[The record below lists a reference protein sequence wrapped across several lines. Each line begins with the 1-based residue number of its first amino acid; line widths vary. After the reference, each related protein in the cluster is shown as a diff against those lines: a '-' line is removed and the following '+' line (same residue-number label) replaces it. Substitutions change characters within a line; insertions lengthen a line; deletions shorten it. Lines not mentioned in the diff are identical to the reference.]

1 LTSEGPQEISIRG
14 ARVHN
19 LKNINVVLPR
29 NRLVAIT
36 GLSGSGKSS
45 LAFDTLYAEG
55 QRRYVESLSAYAR
68 QFLEQMQKPDV
79 DAIEGLSPAISIEQ
93 KTVSHNPR
101 STAGTVTEIYD
112 YLRLLFARA
121 GKPHCPSCG
130 RPITRQTV
138 QEIVDRVLDL
148 PPKSRFS
155 VLAPVLR
162 GRKGEHKK
170 LLEDLRKQ
178 GFTRVNI
185 DGEVHDLEEDLVL
198 DANKRH
204 DIDVYVDRLVLKP
217 EVRGRLTDSVE
228 IALTLAEGLV
238 KIAPVDGDDVVFS
251 ERHACIDCGISLPE
265 ISPRLFSFNSPH
277 GACPACDGLG
287 EIRFVDP
294 ALVVPDPDLSLR
306 EGAIV
311 AWGKSGHG
319 YMGQMLETVAE
330 HYGFSMD
337 TPFGRLPQRAR
348 DVVFHGSGDEE
359 LDFNLQGGEISH
371 KFHRPFEGVITNLER
386 RYRETSSNMMRA
398 EIEGYMALRPCRQCQ
413 GRRLRKEALH
423 VLVGGISIADF
434 TRLSVTDALEF
445 LDGLELESQNR
456 PVAERIIREI
466 RSRLK
471 FMEDVGLNYLS
482 LDRPTASLSGGEG
495 QRIRLAT
502 QIGSA
507 LSGVLY
513 VLDEPTVGLHPR
525 DCQRLLDTLGGL
537 RDRGNTVVV
546 VEHDPAT
553 ILAADHVVDMGPGA
567 GRHGGEI
574 VAEGPPKKILEH
586 PDSLTGAYLSGRKKI
601 PVPRRRR
608 KSDRALVVLGARG
621 NNLKD
626 IDVEFPLGVFACVT
640 GVSGSGK
647 STLVIDT
654 IYRGLA
660 QRLHRARHTTAVH
673 RGFKGFKQIDK
684 VVHIDQSPIGRT
696 PRSNPATYT
705 GVFTGIRELFARLPE
720 SRMRGY
726 APGRYSFNVKGGRCE
741 ACEGAG
747 QIRIEMHF
755 LPDMFITCEACAG
768 RRFNRETLE
777 ITYRGK
783 NISQVLCMTVNEAME
798 FFENQ
803 PSIRRKLQTV
813 VDVGLGYI
821 QLGQSAITLS
831 GGEAQRIKLAR
842 ELSKRATGRTLYIL
856 DEPTTGL
863 HMDDIRQL
871 VVVLNRLVEGGNTVV
886 VIEHNLDVIKQA
898 DFIIDL
904 GPEGGEEGGRVIAT
918 GTPEQLARLRRS
930 YTGRYLREVL
940 PQKRRSGKQKRARV

>member
-1 LTSEGPQEISIRG
+1 MKSAGPKEIRIRG

-130 RPITRQTV
+130 KPITRQTV
-138 QEIVDRVLDL
+138 QEIVDRVLAL
-148 PPKSRFS
+148 PPRSRFS

-170 LLEDLRKQ
+170 LFEDLRKQ

-185 DGEVHDLEEDLVL
+185 DGEVHDLEEAFSL
-198 DANKRH
+198 DPNRRH

-251 ERHACIDCGISLPE
+251 ERHACIDCGVSLPE

-294 ALVVPDPDLSLR
+294 ALVVPDPDLSLHQ
-306 EGAIV
+306 GAIV

-319 YMGQMLETVAE
+319 HMGQMLETVAG

-337 TPFGRLPQRAR
+337 TPFGKLPPRAR
-348 DVVFHGSGDEE
+348 EVVFYGSGDDE

-398 EIEGYMALRPCRQCQ
+398 EIEGYMTLKPCRQCE

-423 VLVGGISIADF
+423 VRLGGLSIADF
-434 TRLSVTDALEF
+434 TRLSVTEALGF
-445 LDGLELESQNR
+445 LDGLDLEARSR

-482 LDRPTASLSGGEG
+482 LDRPTATLSGGEG

-502 QIGSA
+502 QIGSS
-507 LSGVLY
+507 LSGVMY

-525 DCQRLLDTLGGL
+525 DCRRLLDTLGEL

-553 ILAADHVVDMGPGA
+553 ILAADHVLDMGPGA

-574 VAEGPPKKILEH
+574 VAEGPPSKILEH
-586 PDSLTGAYLSGRKKI
+586 PDSLTGAYLSGKKKI
-601 PVPRRRR
+601 PVPRCRR
-608 KSDRALVVLGARG
+608 KSDRALTVLGARG

-654 IYRGLA
+654 LYRGLA
-660 QRLHRARHTTAVH
+660 QRLHRARHTTAEH
-673 RGFKGFKQIDK
+673 RGFKGLKQIDK

-705 GVFTGIRELFARLPE
+705 GVFTGIRDLFARLPD

-755 LPDMFITCEACAG
+755 LPDMFITCEVCGG

-783 NISQVLCMTVNEAME
+783 NISQVLQMTVNEAME

-821 QLGQSAITLS
+821 QLGQSATTLS

-871 VVVLNRLVEGGNTVV
+871 VLVLNRLVEGGNTVV

-904 GPEGGEEGGRVIAT
+904 GPEGGEEGGRVVAT
-918 GTPEQLARLRRS
+918 GKPEQLARLRKS
-930 YTGRYLREVL
+930 YTGRYLRDVL
-940 PQKRRSGKQKRARV
+940 PRRRASRKKNRARV